1 MTDELNYAQCVE
13 PVEIKYG
20 DNLKEF
26 FTSKELLNSLQNLR
40 KAFFKQ
46 YGIRLNIINLT
57 PDALCKKNEYQ
68 IYFFGVFQSNFTLK
82 PGSVMF
88 LNLQDVEDDKTDD
101 LEIDF
106 EKTHEPAFGISGV
119 WVKKG
124 DAKIAR
130 QKGFKFVPNSK
141 IISVHLE
148 ELLKNNLE
156 KFITTQTVKE
166 MCKDLRKTDSEL
178 IKRLTQYYDFNEIKK
193 YLYTLLEEKV
203 SIKNLRAIFEILVD
217 FRLLKDDFFYVLSKI
232 RTALI
237 SQILGDKAERGDG
250 TEVHGIAL
258 GEKVSDYIL
267 KHQFFQKDG
276 DSYICF
282 ENLEIRDD
290 LFSKLSEKIRNDG
303 IQFLIVHDGIRR
315 SVWNSLHPT
324 FQHLAIISVEEAV
337 YATTQTQF
345 LQISELIDVGIK
357 ENPKKRQSK
366 NEVKNPSQT
375 KSKLKKLSQ
384 GEIEKIVMNKAG
396 KLTSLTDFSNTFNPS
411 LKSIEEN
418 VGNSDVILVNKN
430 QCAVGLFWRKGLDE
444 PVVLFSYWHNAV
456 TAAIRV
462 AQQKGIR
469 IIETPIAAKIFKKG
483 MNDRDVI
490 CCVAKCYS
498 EFDFS

>member
-20 DNLKEF
+20 ENLKEL
-26 FTSKELLNSLQNLR
+26 FTSEELLNSLQNLR

-46 YGIRLNIINLT
+46 YGIRLNVINLT
-57 PDALCKKNEYQ
+57 PDALCKKDEYQ

-88 LNLQDVEDDKTDD
+88 LNLKDVEDDKTDA

-124 DAKIAR
+124 DAKIAE
-130 QKGFKFVPNSK
+130 QKGFKLVSDSK

-232 RTALI
+232 RKTLI

-258 GEKVSDYIL
+258 GEKISDYIL

-324 FQHLAIISVEEAV
+324 FQHLAIISVDEAF

-345 LQISELIDVGIK
+345 LQISELIDVDIK

-366 NEVKNPSQT
+366 N
-375 KSKLKKLSQ
+375 KLKELSQ
-384 GEIEKIVMNKAG
+384 SEIEKIVMSKAG

-411 LKSIEEN
+411 LKIIEEN

-430 QCAVGLFWRKGLDE
+430 QCAVGLFWRQGLYE
-444 PVVLFSYWHNAV
+444 PVVLFAYWRNAV

-469 IIETPIAAKIFKKG
+469 IVETPIAAKIFKKG
-483 MNDRDVI
+483 MNDREVI
-490 CCVAKCYS
+490 CSVAKCYS